1 MKHEENEPVGKFRRR
16 ACYTGYYLSEVKT
29 SNCHF
34 ADPLHSYNT
43 RVAFASKVIRSFS
56 CAQLSDS
63 DACLVTM
70 GTGSIRRTFD
80 YRIM

>member
-1 MKHEENEPVGKFRRR
+1 MKHEEKEPVGKFSKLV
-16 ACYTGYYLSEVKT
+16 GDVLIM
-29 SNCHF
+29 
-34 ADPLHSYNT
+34 DSYNT

-70 GTGSIRRTFD
+70 GKGSIRRIFD
-80 YRIM
+80 SYMIALRK